1 MRLIVDASVAALWFL
16 DEPLSDRAAEL
27 PKRHA
32 LSAPDFM
39 AIELANVLWKRL
51 QRDPN
56 ARPEDTGVFAAIQ
69 QVPVRWAATMPLV
82 TAAGL
87 IAAELRHPVYDC
99 LYLAVAEAQDATVV
113 TLDQR
118 FLKTTTGTR
127 FKGRVAHLAEL
138 A

>member
-1 MRLIVDASVAALWFL
+1 MRLVVDASVAVLWFL
-16 DEPLSDRAAEL
+16 GEPLSDRAAEL
-27 PKRHA
+27 PKHHD

-39 AIELANVLWKRL
+39 AVELANVLWKRL

-56 ARPEDTGVFAAIQ
+56 ARPGDTGVFAAIR
-69 QVPVRWAATMPLV
+69 QVPVRWSATMPLIA
-82 TAAGL
+82 TAGH

-118 FLKTTTGTR
+118 FLKTATGTR
-127 FKGRVAHLAEL
+127 FESRMVHLSQL